1 MSRTEDTPSASE
13 PVSWPATPVDLLRA
27 EDVAR
32 RLQIGRT
39 KVYDLIRSGTL
50 RSVKVGG
57 CRRVTL
63 GALAD
68 FIAQLDGRSAA

>member
-1 MSRTEDTPSASE
+1 MDDSE
-13 PVSWPATPVDLLRA
+13 RVAWPILPVDLLRA

-39 KVYDLIRSGTL
+39 KVYDLIRSGAL

-57 CRRVTL
+57 CRRVTQA
-63 GALAD
+63 ALAD
-68 FIAQLDGRSAA
+68 FIAELDGRSAA

>member
-1 MSRTEDTPSASE
+1 MDDAEQMTW
-13 PVSWPATPVDLLRA
+13 PVTPVDLLRC

-39 KVYDLIRSGTL
+39 KVYDLIRSGAL

-63 GALAD
+63 AALAD
-68 FIAQLDGRSAA
+68 FIAELDGRSAA